1 MCDDAR
7 MPWARSALL
16 ALAAA
21 ALLAGCDSGGA
32 PPLPTG
38 PAPPQSEALDWVE
51 RFPAD
56 GPALVFS
63 AHLFEVTSA
72 GWRAEIELA
81 NDTSI
86 PWEIQESPATQFGV
100 MLFPTDEVSE
110 VEHRS
115 RNDDLPGLREAQSL
129 EPTPPATLRPGK
141 SWRGTMSAPGS
152 LAAGL
157 YVRIVFGRL
166 VAVGD
171 PPTGM
176 PAQFSWITDHAY
188 RLETGRG

>member
-21 ALLAGCDSGGA
+21 VLLAGCDSGAA
-32 PPLPTG
+32 PQLPTG
-38 PAPPQSEALDWVE
+38 PAPPQSTSLDWVE
-51 RFPAD
+51 RFPTD

-63 AHLFEVTSA
+63 AHVFEVTAA
-72 GWRAEIELA
+72 GWRAEIELE

-86 PWEIQESPATQFGV
+86 PWEIQQTPVTDFGV
-100 MLFPTDEVSE
+100 MLFPTADVAE
-110 VEHRS
+110 VERRS
-115 RNDDLPGLREAQSL
+115 RNDDLPGLREARTL
-129 EPTPPATLRPGK
+129 EPAPPETLRPGK
-141 SWRGTMSAPGS
+141 SWRGTISAPGS

-157 YVRIVFGRL
+157 YLRIVFGRL

-171 PPTGM
+171 PPDGM
-176 PAQFSWITDHAY
+176 PRQFSWITDHSY
-188 RLETGRG
+188 ELEAGHT